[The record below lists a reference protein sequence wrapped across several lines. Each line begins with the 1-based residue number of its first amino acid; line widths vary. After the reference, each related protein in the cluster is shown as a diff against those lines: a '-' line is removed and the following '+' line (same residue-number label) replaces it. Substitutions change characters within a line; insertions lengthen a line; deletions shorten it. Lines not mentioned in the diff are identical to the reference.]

1 MSGALFTVVLL
12 GDQDRAGFSCGVAA
26 LDRYFQ
32 TQVTQD
38 ASPPGSGLLR
48 GDRDDDGLGGGLLHA
63 VGGGSAV
70 ERGSPELARRLP
82 RYPGVPVARMGRLAV
97 DHRFKG
103 RKLGAALL
111 LNAAA
116 RAARSE
122 VAVHA
127 LLVEAKDEAA
137 EAFYRHHGFVPVAV
151 PRQLMA
157 PIATFRQLL
166 ES

>member
-1 MSGALFTVVLL
+1 
-12 GDQDRAGFSCGVAA
+12 
-26 LDRYFQ
+26 
-32 TQVTQD
+32 
-38 ASPPGSGLLR
+38 
-48 GDRDDDGLGGGLLHA
+48 
-63 VGGGSAV
+63 
-70 ERGSPELARRLP
+70 
-82 RYPGVPVARMGRLAV
+82 MGRLAV